1 MKILHQDPRT
11 GKIKL
16 RVDNLDD
23 LWHIKNILNSG
34 DIVSAVT
41 FRREETQSD
50 KLRSDRGEK
59 KRMRLD
65 IEVEKVEFH
74 EFTDRLRILGVIV
87 EGPQDL
93 GSYHTLNLTD
103 GDQLTI
109 IKEEWKDHELNRLKE
124 AVEHSQKPVI
134 TFVGLEQDEATIAI
148 MRQYGVKEMAHISP
162 NLSGK
167 FYDSEKVSK
176 KDFFKMIIKKLEHI
190 MEPESPLVIFGPGFF
205 KEDFYEWAKD
215 KHPGLMKYAEV
226 IPAGEGGMTG
236 LHEVLKKGK
245 ERGSL
250 DGQRMS
256 FESEKVE
263 GLLKEIKKDG
273 AYAYGLESVKR
284 AVELGAVDEML
295 ILDTKVRD
303 EEGEKLMK
311 KTEQL
316 GGDVVVISS
325 THEGGEKLEALGGY
339 GALLRYKIE

>member
-1 MKILHQDPRT
+1 MKILHQDTRT

-23 LWHIKNILNSG
+23 LWHIKNILNPE
-34 DIVSAVT
+34 DIVSAMT
-41 FRREETQSD
+41 YRREETQSD
-50 KLRSDRGEK
+50 KIRSERGEK

-93 GSYHTLNLTD
+93 GSYHTLNVTE

-109 IKEEWKDHELNRLKE
+109 IKEEWKSHELDRLKE

-134 TFVGLEQDEATIAI
+134 TFVGMEQGEATISI
-148 MRQYGVKEMAHISP
+148 MRQYGVKEMAHVSP
-162 NLSGK
+162 NLGGK
-167 FYDSEKVSK
+167 MYDSDKISK
-176 KDFFKMIIKKLEHI
+176 QDFFDMIMTKLEHI
-190 MEPESPLVIFGPGFF
+190 TEPGSPLVIYGPGFF

-215 KHPGLMKYAEV
+215 KRPEMVKYAEV

-236 LHEVLKKGK
+236 LHEVLKRGQ

-256 FESEKVE
+256 YESEKVE
-263 GLLKEIKKDG
+263 DLLKEIKKDG
-273 AYAYGLESVKR
+273 SYAYGEGSVKR
-284 AVELGAVDEML
+284 AVDMGAVEELL
-295 ILDTKVRD
+295 IIDTKVRD
-303 EEGEKLMK
+303 EHGEQLMK
-311 KTEQL
+311 QTEQL

>member
-134 TFVGLEQDEATIAI
+134 TFVGWNRT
-148 MRQYGVKEMAHISP
+148 RQ
-162 NLSGK
+162 LS
-167 FYDSEKVSK
+167 
-176 KDFFKMIIKKLEHI
+176 L
-190 MEPESPLVIFGPGFF
+190 
-205 KEDFYEWAKD
+205 
-215 KHPGLMKYAEV
+215 
-226 IPAGEGGMTG
+226 
-236 LHEVLKKGK
+236 
-245 ERGSL
+245 
-250 DGQRMS
+250 
-256 FESEKVE
+256 
-263 GLLKEIKKDG
+263 
-273 AYAYGLESVKR
+273 
-284 AVELGAVDEML
+284 
-295 ILDTKVRD
+295 
-303 EEGEKLMK
+303 
-311 KTEQL
+311 
-316 GGDVVVISS
+316 
-325 THEGGEKLEALGGY
+325 
-339 GALLRYKIE
+339 